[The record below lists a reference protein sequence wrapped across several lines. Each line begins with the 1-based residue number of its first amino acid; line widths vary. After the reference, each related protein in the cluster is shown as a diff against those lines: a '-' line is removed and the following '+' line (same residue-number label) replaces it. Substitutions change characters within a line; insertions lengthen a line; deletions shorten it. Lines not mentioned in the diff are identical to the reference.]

1 MCEGSQKQRNH
12 LFLTVLCMLC
22 HDTVDMLQTVHFI
35 RHGEGFHN
43 IGFDGNL
50 DAHLTPTGWEQAH
63 ALNRHIRQL
72 QPPLDIQVGLL
83 KHAFAVP
90 RMMKFVPVQAMF
102 TKSYVHMLEQSCS
115 FGPTQAY
122 LNAGH
127 CCITPGQNT

>member
-1 MCEGSQKQRNH
+1 MCEGSQKQLNH
-12 LFLTVLCMLC
+12 LFFTVLFMLC
-22 HDTVDMLQTVHFI
+22 PDTVDMLQTVHFI

-83 KHAFAVP
+83 KHAFAIP
-90 RMMKFVPVQAMF
+90 RMIVPVQAML
-102 TKSYVHMLEQSCS
+102 TKSYVHVLEQSRS
-115 FGPTQAY
+115 FCRTQAY
-122 LNAGH
+122 LYAGH
-127 CCITPGQNT
+127 CCVTPGQNA